1 MANTIRIKRRASG
14 GAAGAP
20 ASLENA
26 ELAYNEVDD
35 VLYYGKGTGGAGGT
49 ATSVEAI
56 GGAGAYLTLSGTQ
69 TITGNK
75 TFSGTTI
82 VPTPT
87 ANTHAVT
94 KLYVDNAISGVTL
107 GNTAVTVGSYGGA
120 GTVATFTVQGDGR
133 LTAAGNTTISIT
145 ASQISDRTTN
155 LVTSVTG
162 TTNEV
167 TVSGTGT
174 GPWTGA
180 VTIGLP
186 DDVTITNTLTVT
198 GDLVVNG
205 NTTTLN
211 TSTLTVE
218 DKNIVLANVA
228 TPTDTTADGAGI
240 TIKGSSDK
248 TMTWSN
254 TTKSFTFNQGL
265 DIKQIIETV
274 TANATAINANTTID
288 VLDGAVSFYTANVAA
303 NWTLNVR
310 ANSTTR
316 LDAVMGT
323 NDSMTIAYLAT
334 QLGSNT
340 FYQSAMQIDG
350 TAVTPKWQGG
360 SAPSAGNATSI
371 DLYAFTIIKTAAN
384 TYTVL
389 GSQTQYA

>member
-1 MANTIRIKRRASG
+1 MAGKIKTDTIQGESQLKFNIG
-14 GAAGAP
+14 
-20 ASLENA
+20 ETT
-26 ELAYNEVDD
+26 YI
-35 VLYYGKGTGGAGGT
+35 T
-49 ATSVEAI
+49 I
-56 GGAGAYLTLSGTQ
+56 GGASWNVGLPMNVQSTFLATGDATIQGNLT
-69 TITGNK
+69 
-75 TFSGTTI
+75 
-82 VPTPT
+82 VE
-87 ANTHAVT
+87 
-94 KLYVDNAISGVTL
+94 GVT
-107 GNTAVTVGSYGGA
+107 TTV
-120 GTVATFTVQGDGR
+120 
-133 LTAAGNTTISIT
+133 N
-145 ASQISDRTTN
+145 TTN
-155 LVTSVTG
+155 L
-162 TTNEV
+162 
-167 TVSGTGT
+167 
-174 GPWTGA
+174 
-180 VTIGLP
+180 I
-186 DDVTITNTLTVT
+186 
-198 GDLVVNG
+198 
-205 NTTTLN
+205 
-211 TSTLTVE
+211 VE
-218 DKNIVLANVA
+218 DKNIELAA
-228 TPTDTTADGAGI
+228 TSAPTDSLADGAGI

-350 TAVTPKWQGG
+350 ASVTPKFQGG
-360 SAPSAGNATSI
+360 TAPSAGNATSI

>member
-1 MANTIRIKRRASG
+1 MAGKIKTDTIQGESQLKFNIG
-14 GAAGAP
+14 
-20 ASLENA
+20 ETT
-26 ELAYNEVDD
+26 YI
-35 VLYYGKGTGGAGGT
+35 T
-49 ATSVEAI
+49 I
-56 GGAGAYLTLSGTQ
+56 GGASWNVALPMNVQS
-69 TITGNK
+69 
-75 TFSGTTI
+75 TFSTTGDATI
-82 VPTPT
+82 
-87 ANTHAVT
+87 N
-94 KLYVDNAISGVTL
+94 
-107 GNTAVTVGSYGGA
+107 GN
-120 GTVATFTVQGDGR
+120 
-133 LTAAGNTTISIT
+133 L
-145 ASQISDRTTN
+145 
-155 LVTSVTG
+155 
-162 TTNEV
+162 
-167 TVSGTGT
+167 TVSGATT
-174 GPWTGA
+174 Y
-180 VTIGLP
+180 V
-186 DDVTITNTLTVT
+186 NTTS
-198 GDLVVNG
+198 LVV
-205 NTTTLN
+205 
-211 TSTLTVE
+211 S
-218 DKNIVLANVA
+218 DKNIEIANSA
-228 TPTDTTADGAGI
+228 APTDALADGAGI

-248 TMTWSN
+248 TLTWSN

-350 TAVTPKWQGG
+350 ASVTPKFQGG
-360 SAPSAGNATSI
+360 TAPSAGNATSI

>member
-1 MANTIRIKRRASG
+1 MAGKIKTDTIQGESQLKFNIG
-14 GAAGAP
+14 
-20 ASLENA
+20 ETT
-26 ELAYNEVDD
+26 YI
-35 VLYYGKGTGGAGGT
+35 T
-49 ATSVEAI
+49 I
-56 GGAGAYLTLSGTQ
+56 GGASWNVGLPMNVQSTFLATGDATIQGNLT
-69 TITGNK
+69 
-75 TFSGTTI
+75 
-82 VPTPT
+82 VE
-87 ANTHAVT
+87 
-94 KLYVDNAISGVTL
+94 GVT
-107 GNTAVTVGSYGGA
+107 TTV
-120 GTVATFTVQGDGR
+120 
-133 LTAAGNTTISIT
+133 N
-145 ASQISDRTTN
+145 TTN
-155 LVTSVTG
+155 L
-162 TTNEV
+162 
-167 TVSGTGT
+167 
-174 GPWTGA
+174 
-180 VTIGLP
+180 I
-186 DDVTITNTLTVT
+186 
-198 GDLVVNG
+198 
-205 NTTTLN
+205 
-211 TSTLTVE
+211 VE
-218 DKNIVLANVA
+218 DKNIELAA
-228 TPTDTTADGAGI
+228 TSAPTDALADGAGI

-310 ANSTTR
+310 ANATTR

-350 TAVTPKWQGG
+350 TAVTPKFQGG
-360 SAPSAGNATSI
+360 TAPSAGNATSI

>member
-1 MANTIRIKRRASG
+1 MAGKIKTDTIQGESQLKFNIG
-14 GAAGAP
+14 
-20 ASLENA
+20 ETT
-26 ELAYNEVDD
+26 YI
-35 VLYYGKGTGGAGGT
+35 T
-49 ATSVEAI
+49 I
-56 GGAGAYLTLSGTQ
+56 GGASWNVGLPMNVQSTFLATGDATIQGNLT
-69 TITGNK
+69 
-75 TFSGTTI
+75 
-82 VPTPT
+82 VE
-87 ANTHAVT
+87 
-94 KLYVDNAISGVTL
+94 GVT
-107 GNTAVTVGSYGGA
+107 TTV
-120 GTVATFTVQGDGR
+120 
-133 LTAAGNTTISIT
+133 N
-145 ASQISDRTTN
+145 TTN
-155 LVTSVTG
+155 L
-162 TTNEV
+162 
-167 TVSGTGT
+167 
-174 GPWTGA
+174 
-180 VTIGLP
+180 I
-186 DDVTITNTLTVT
+186 
-198 GDLVVNG
+198 
-205 NTTTLN
+205 
-211 TSTLTVE
+211 VE
-218 DKNIVLANVA
+218 DKNIELAA
-228 TPTDTTADGAGI
+228 TSAPTDALADGAGI

-350 TAVTPKWQGG
+350 TAVTPKFQGG
-360 SAPSAGNATSI
+360 TAPSAGNATSI
-371 DLYAFTIIKTAAN
+371 DLYAFTIVKTAAN

>member
-1 MANTIRIKRRASG
+1 MAGKIKTDTIQGESQLKFNIG
-14 GAAGAP
+14 
-20 ASLENA
+20 ETT
-26 ELAYNEVDD
+26 YI
-35 VLYYGKGTGGAGGT
+35 T
-49 ATSVEAI
+49 I
-56 GGAGAYLTLSGTQ
+56 GGASWNVALPMNVQS
-69 TITGNK
+69 
-75 TFSGTTI
+75 TFSTTGDATI
-82 VPTPT
+82 
-87 ANTHAVT
+87 N
-94 KLYVDNAISGVTL
+94 
-107 GNTAVTVGSYGGA
+107 GN
-120 GTVATFTVQGDGR
+120 
-133 LTAAGNTTISIT
+133 L
-145 ASQISDRTTN
+145 
-155 LVTSVTG
+155 
-162 TTNEV
+162 
-167 TVSGTGT
+167 TVSGATT
-174 GPWTGA
+174 Y
-180 VTIGLP
+180 V
-186 DDVTITNTLTVT
+186 NTTS
-198 GDLVVNG
+198 LVV
-205 NTTTLN
+205 
-211 TSTLTVE
+211 S
-218 DKNIVLANVA
+218 DKNIEIANSA
-228 TPTDTTADGAGI
+228 APTDALADGAGI
-240 TIKGSSDK
+240 TIKGSTDK

-310 ANSTTR
+310 ANATTR

-350 TAVTPKWQGG
+350 ASVTPKYQGG

>member
-1 MANTIRIKRRASG
+1 MAGKIKTDTIQGESQLKFNIG
-14 GAAGAP
+14 
-20 ASLENA
+20 ETT
-26 ELAYNEVDD
+26 YI
-35 VLYYGKGTGGAGGT
+35 T
-49 ATSVEAI
+49 I
-56 GGAGAYLTLSGTQ
+56 GGASWNVGLPMNVQSTFLATGDATIQGNLT
-69 TITGNK
+69 
-75 TFSGTTI
+75 
-82 VPTPT
+82 VE
-87 ANTHAVT
+87 
-94 KLYVDNAISGVTL
+94 GVT
-107 GNTAVTVGSYGGA
+107 TTV
-120 GTVATFTVQGDGR
+120 
-133 LTAAGNTTISIT
+133 N
-145 ASQISDRTTN
+145 TTN
-155 LVTSVTG
+155 L
-162 TTNEV
+162 
-167 TVSGTGT
+167 
-174 GPWTGA
+174 
-180 VTIGLP
+180 I
-186 DDVTITNTLTVT
+186 
-198 GDLVVNG
+198 
-205 NTTTLN
+205 
-211 TSTLTVE
+211 VE
-218 DKNIVLANVA
+218 DKNIELAA
-228 TPTDTTADGAGI
+228 TSAPTDALADGAGI

-248 TMTWSN
+248 TLTWSN

-350 TAVTPKWQGG
+350 TAVTPKYQGG